1 MNLRVFVIDYLLL
14 NLNYVINT
22 SVLLVLI
29 TIRRKCNALVT
40 GGRSVI
46 AATPERN
53 MMTVTLPTET
63 FKDTKHLAAA
73 LPLTDFISS
82 GRNKSL
88 SVFHAEYQ
96 KSTINIVISPI
107 QHIKEDYQQLFS
119 PIYLVNPYCN

>member
-1 MNLRVFVIDYLLL
+1 MSCLFVIENVRGKCDG
-14 NLNYVINT
+14 
-22 SVLLVLI
+22 LV
-29 TIRRKCNALVT
+29 IRR
-40 GGRSVI
+40 GSVS
-46 AATPERN
+46 AAVPERN